1 MQRVE
6 IAANRKRIS
15 RLPCF
20 NHEIDWSRRFSH
32 PMKLANFSKFL
43 VLIGLAMTTT
53 NPAAGSVEEDK
64 KNVAALDTQYQA
76 AVEKNDA
83 ETMARIHHGN
93 MVLVLSN
100 GTVQSGAFLEQRARD
115 RVYTWE
121 RQVEVD
127 NSQVGDTAIVTAKL
141 WLKGNKAK
149 DEAINFKLWF
159 SDTYIRTPTG
169 WRYVF
174 GQAGAPLPE

>member
-15 RLPCF
+15 RLLCF

-83 ETMARIHHGN
+83 ETMARIQHGN

-100 GTVQSGAFLEQRARD
+100 GTVQSGVFLARRARD
-115 RVYTWE
+115 
-121 RQVEVD
+121 
-127 NSQVGDTAIVTAKL
+127 
-141 WLKGNKAK
+141 
-149 DEAINFKLWF
+149 
-159 SDTYIRTPTG
+159 
-169 WRYVF
+169 
-174 GQAGAPLPE
+174 